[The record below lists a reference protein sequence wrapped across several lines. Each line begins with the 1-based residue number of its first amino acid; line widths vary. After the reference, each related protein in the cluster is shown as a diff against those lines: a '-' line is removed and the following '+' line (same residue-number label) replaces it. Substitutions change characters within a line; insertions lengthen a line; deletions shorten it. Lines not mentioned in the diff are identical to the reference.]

1 MTIGSIGSYSGA
13 SCGGGGD
20 ANNMSADEADAGM
33 EAVESKKRKD
43 GVKNAYKAAENANTN
58 GIKAAADMLRL

>member
-13 SCGGGGD
+13 SYGGGGD

-43 GVKNAYKAAENANTN
+43 GVKNAYKAAENA
-58 GIKAAADMLRL
+58 RLCT

>member
-13 SCGGGGD
+13 SYGGGD

-33 EAVESKKRKD
+33 EAVESKKRKA